1 MDYAFRTTYREDA
14 DTYVEDRGYPHYVR
28 RGNPHFDV
36 LDAEFGHILLPGHTA
51 TKGEGR
57 WWTEEGC
64 PFLESARELKLKALH
79 ENWLQAEADATV
91 ECGGA
96 LVDANERANR
106 DVNGLITAMEAQ
118 GVETAEFCLA
128 DNTFRT
134 LTLAQL
140 KAVRLAIIA
149 HAQLLYAH
157 KWSRRLQIEGARTFD
172 ELEAVDISFDGV

>member
-1 MDYAFRTTYREDA
+1 MEYPFRTTYREDA
-14 DTYVEDRGYPHYVR
+14 DTFVEDRGYPHYIR
-28 RGNPHFDV
+28 RGNPQFDV
-36 LDAEFGHILLPGHTA
+36 LEEEFGRILLPGHTA

-64 PFLESARELKLKALH
+64 PFLESARTLKLKKLH
-79 ENWLQAEADATV
+79 EAWLQAEADATV
-91 ECGGA
+91 EYDGD

-172 ELEAVDISFDGV
+172 ELEAVDISFAEV